1 MTKVQS
7 CDVSTAQCEDGTVKC
22 AKQNKGITKC
32 DKRTVNMMLVLP
44 NVTMEPSNLKKN
56 NNKGTTKCD
65 KKQLHVMLEL
75 HNVR

>member
-7 CDVSTAQCEDGTVKC
+7 RDVSTAQCEDGTVKC

-32 DKRTVNMMLVLP
+32 DKCTVNMMLVLP
-44 NVTMEPSNLKKN
+44 NVTMEPSNVKKI